1 MRMDIF
7 LKLSNESTHFHNSSY
22 CNRLKISCDLQEIII
37 DYMQHYEEERYS
49 AFDIE
54 GFAMSCHVP
63 AGWGLQQTTQAPGND
78 TGPGILWS
86 IHRWT
91 KPNT

>member
-1 MRMDIF
+1 MDIF

-54 GFAMSCHVP
+54 GFACNILSRAKG
-63 AGWGLQQTTQAPGND
+63 AGSP
-78 TGPGILWS
+78 
-86 IHRWT
+86 
-91 KPNT
+91 